1 MPLRDTAPV
10 GAPCWID
17 LMTSDKDASRAFYGE
32 LFGWT
37 SEDAGEEYGHYVN
50 FSRDGVQ
57 IAGCMD
63 KQPDSPIP
71 DIWSVYLATADADA
85 TVAAIGPLGGQ
96 TMFPVMDVMDLGRMS
111 MLLDPGGAAIGIW
124 QPGLHKGFG
133 VLGEPGAPG
142 WFELHTRSYDDSIA
156 FYREVFGWDLHTMGD
171 TPEFRYSTFGE
182 GDDALAGIMDAT
194 GHLPEGVPAHWAI
207 YFSIED
213 TDATVKQVGELGGSV
228 VEDPQDTPYGR
239 LAVVADATGA
249 SFRLMG
255 PNVG

>member
-1 MPLRDTAPV
+1 MPLRDTAPL

-17 LMTSDKDASRAFYGE
+17 LMTSDKDASRAFYSE

-124 QPGLHKGFG
+124 QPGPPQG
-133 VLGEPGAPG
+133 VRRARGAGCARLVRAAHPELRRLDRVLPRGVRLGPAHHGRHA
-142 WFELHTRSYDDSIA
+142 
-156 FYREVFGWDLHTMGD
+156 
-171 TPEFRYSTFGE
+171 
-182 GDDALAGIMDAT
+182 
-194 GHLPEGVPAHWAI
+194 GVPLLHLRR
-207 YFSIED
+207 
-213 TDATVKQVGELGGSV
+213 G
-228 VEDPQDTPYGR
+228 
-239 LAVVADATGA
+239 
-249 SFRLMG
+249 
-255 PNVG
+255 

>member
-1 MPLRDTAPV
+1 MPLRDTAPL

-17 LMTSDKDASRAFYGE
+17 LMTSDKDASRSFYGE

-37 SEDAGEEYGHYVN
+37 SEDAGEDYGHYVN

-57 IAGCMD
+57 VAGCMD
-63 KQPDSPIP
+63 KQPNSPIP
-71 DIWSVYLATADADA
+71 DTWSVYLATADADA
-85 TVAAIGPLGGQ
+85 TAAAIGPLGGQ

-133 VLGEPGAPG
+133 VLAEPRAPG
-142 WFELHTRSYDDSIA
+142 WFELHTRSYDDSVA
-156 FYREVFGWDLHTMGD
+156 FYREVFGWDAHTVSD
-171 TPEFRYSTFGE
+171 EPEFRYSTLGE
-182 GDDALAGIMDAT
+182 GDDALAGIMDGT
-194 GHLPEGVPAHWAI
+194 GHLPEGVPSHWAV
-207 YFSIED
+207 YFSTDD

-228 VEDPQDTPYGR
+228 LEDPQDTPYGR
-239 LAVVADATGA
+239 LAVVADSNGA